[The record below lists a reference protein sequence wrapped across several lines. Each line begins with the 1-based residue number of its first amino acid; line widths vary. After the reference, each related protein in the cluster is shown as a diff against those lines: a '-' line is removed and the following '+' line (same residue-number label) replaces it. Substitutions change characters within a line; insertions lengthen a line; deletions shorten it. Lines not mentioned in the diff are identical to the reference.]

1 MERYRKKK
9 MPNINLRYN
18 ILSTF
23 IYVIGIVLLVQLFN
37 LQIIN
42 GSSYRETSNTRLA
55 RESTLYASRGYI
67 LDRNGNELANVE
79 MTFSLEMYKTKIENK
94 LLNDTSLRIINTL
107 EQNGDTYTDTFPIKI
122 NPYEYTFTNE
132 GKKVEWLKKYK
143 LSSDTTPE
151 EAFNYFKKR
160 YDIENENIEEVRK
173 ILIVRYRITSEGYSA
188 TKSLTISS
196 NISRNSALVFTEQS
210 DKYPGVTVGQS
221 SKRNYPN
228 GSLASHVLG
237 NINSITSEQYQQ
249 NKDKGYLMTDIYGQ
263 TGIEYA
269 FEPYLKGTNGIKQ
282 IDMSVDG
289 SIANEYVEE
298 EAISGSDVVLTIDAN
313 LQAVTEKALRE
324 TIEGIRNGSFGGKKY
339 DANAGAIVVM
349 DVRSG
354 EVLAMASNPDFEP
367 GAYVGGISQETYNR
381 YMAKES
387 NNPLVNRAISGS
399 YAPGS
404 TFKLVTATSA
414 LQTEKVTVKEKVND
428 TGVYQRGHKP
438 ACWIYRQY
446 HRGHG
451 YLNITSAIK
460 QSCNYFFYEMGYRVG
475 IEVLDQYATL
485 YGLGQKTGIELGAES
500 AGTLASPE
508 VLKKREGRAWS
519 VGDTL
524 NAAIGQGYNSFTPI
538 QMAKY
543 ISILVNGGRQINPTI
558 VKTII
563 NPDGTEVPKEEIR
576 RQTAER
582 LGIQENTN
590 QDINLSEE
598 NLSAML
604 EGMRG
609 VTSESGGT
617 AYSIFKNFNIE
628 IGGKTGSAQKKE
640 GETANAWFV
649 GFAPYDNPQIA
660 IAVIIENG
668 GSGSLACYAAKDI
681 IAEYFGMNAE
691 QVEENITAIPYT
703 EMQN

>member
-18 ILSTF
+18 TLSTF

-42 GSSYRETSNTRLA
+42 GATYRETSNTRLT

-79 MTFSLEMYKTKIENK
+79 MTFSLEMYKTKVENNV
-94 LLNDTSLRIINTL
+94 LNNTALKIINTL
-107 EQNGDTYTDTFPIKI
+107 EEHGDTYTDTFPIKV
-122 NPYEYTFTNE
+122 NPFEFTFSNE
-132 GKKVEWLKKYK
+132 SKKNEWLKKYK
-143 LSSDTTPE
+143 LSSETTAE
-151 EAFNYFKKR
+151 DAFKYFKKR

-173 ILIVRYRITSEGYSA
+173 ILIIRYRITSEGYSA
-188 TKSLTISS
+188 TKSLTIST
-196 NISRNSALVFTEQS
+196 NISRNSALIFTEQS

-228 GSLASHVLG
+228 GTLASHILG
-237 NINSITSEQYQQ
+237 NINSITSEQYKQ

-263 TGIEYA
+263 TGVEYA
-269 FEPYLKGTNGIKQ
+269 FEPYLKGTNGVKQ

-298 EAISGSDVVLTIDAN
+298 EAVSGSDVVLTIDAN
-313 LQAVTEKALRE
+313 LQAVTEKALKE
-324 TIEGIRNGSFGGKKY
+324 TIEGIRNGNFGGKKY

-349 DVRSG
+349 DVKSG
-354 EVLAMASNPDFEP
+354 EVLAMASNPDFDP
-367 GAYVGGISQETYNR
+367 GAYVGGISQETYNM
-381 YMAKES
+381 YMAPES
-387 NNPLVNRAISGS
+387 NTPLVNRAISGS

-404 TFKLVTATSA
+404 TYKLVTATSA
-414 LQTEKVTVKEKVND
+414 LQSEKVTVKEKIND
-428 TGVYQRGHKP
+428 TGIYPRGHKP
-438 ACWIYRQY
+438 ACWKYRQY
-446 HRGHG
+446 HSGHG

-475 IEVLDQYATL
+475 IEVLDKYATL

-508 VLKKREGRAWS
+508 VLKKKEGRAWS

-543 ISILVNGGRQINPTI
+543 ISILVNGGKQVNPTI
-558 VKTII
+558 VKTIM
-563 NPDGTEVPKEEIR
+563 NADGTEVPKEEIKK
-576 RQTAER
+576 QTAER
-582 LGIQENTN
+582 LGLEENTN
-590 QDINLSEE
+590 QDINISQE

-628 IGGKTGSAQKKE
+628 IGGKTGSAQKQE

-681 IAEYFGMNAE
+681 IAQYFGMNAE
-691 QVEENITAIPYT
+691 QVEENLTAIPYT
-703 EMQN
+703 EIQN